1 MRSPCVLSCGRQGQ
15 SGYKLQCSE
24 AGIQMRSSPD
34 HAQFTRQGVRLRSF
48 LSRKI
53 YLRSADIG
61 LRQGQIIS
69 LTGLSA
75 LSIVLWKPNVIVSSL
90 ALDFE
95 REENRKVI
103 SM

>member
-1 MRSPCVLSCGRQGQ
+1 MEGHHKHIR
-15 SGYKLQCSE
+15 KLCLFK
-24 AGIQMRSSPD
+24 R
-34 HAQFTRQGVRLRSF
+34 
-48 LSRKI
+48 
-53 YLRSADIG
+53 
-61 LRQGQIIS
+61 RQGQIIS

-95 REENRKVI
+95 REENRKFI

>member
-1 MRSPCVLSCGRQGQ
+1 MNMSYSYLTTIYESI
-15 SGYKLQCSE
+15 L
-24 AGIQMRSSPD
+24 
-34 HAQFTRQGVRLRSF
+34 AQFYVF
-48 LSRKI
+48 LVSGAN
-53 YLRSADIG
+53 Y
-61 LRQGQIIS
+61 S

-75 LSIVLWKPNVIVSSL
+75 LSIVLWKPNVIVSSQ

>member
-1 MRSPCVLSCGRQGQ
+1 MIK
-15 SGYKLQCSE
+15 Y
-24 AGIQMRSSPD
+24 D
-34 HAQFTRQGVRLRSF
+34 
-48 LSRKI
+48 
-53 YLRSADIG
+53 
-61 LRQGQIIS
+61 QGQIIS

-75 LSIVLWKPNVIVSSL
+75 LSIVLWKPNVVVSSL